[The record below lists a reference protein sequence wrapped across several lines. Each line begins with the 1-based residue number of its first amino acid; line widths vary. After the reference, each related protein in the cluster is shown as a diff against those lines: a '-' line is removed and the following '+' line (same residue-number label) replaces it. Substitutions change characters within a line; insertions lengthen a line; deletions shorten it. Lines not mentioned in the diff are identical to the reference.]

1 MSKISLKI
9 GALQLQSF
17 HVQGV
22 SAGYDPPTDST
33 EPILSCTSCDPD
45 DVTAPVLEPGTT
57 A

>member
-17 HVQGV
+17 HVQSV

-45 DVTAPVLEPGTT
+45 DVTVPVLEPGTT
-57 A
+57 G